1 MSEGHADCRFA
12 CRNVTLTYDP
22 ALRLYQ
28 AAGAVTTRFAYDGA
42 NAIAEYDASNA
53 LQRRYVFGPGID
65 EPIVQYEG
73 SGTAGRLFLE
83 GDERGSIVSLSDGAG
98 NLVVGNRYDEYGKP
112 QSTNSGRFQYTGQ
125 MWVPEIG
132 AYYYKTRVYLPHLG
146 IFVQTDPVEY
156 ADSANVYVYVGD
168 DPVNFVDPLGLG
180 PEIVVTGQRDQ
191 SNGSEFAPWSFSSFA
206 NNSEKRPPSPI
217 FVIGKRPTLPPVPL
231 PLQIPHCVICNA
243 TVTGSWGAG
252 FIITARRPPNA
263 PFILIDGRYVYSGY
277 VKPSYSNYFDACFVL
292 CPPVIAGLIAGPE
305 FVTAAGTRIAPFGNR
320 TRRLVG
326 QLPHYHRRVVGPDGE
341 TVPGQ
346 GIRWHR
352 PWERFP

>member
-1 MSEGHADCRFA
+1 
-12 CRNVTLTYDP
+12 VTLTYDP

-132 AYYYKTRVYLPHLG
+132 AYYYKTRV
-146 IFVQTDPVEY
+146 
-156 ADSANVYVYVGD
+156 
-168 DPVNFVDPLGLG
+168 
-180 PEIVVTGQRDQ
+180 
-191 SNGSEFAPWSFSSFA
+191 
-206 NNSEKRPPSPI
+206 
-217 FVIGKRPTLPPVPL
+217 
-231 PLQIPHCVICNA
+231 
-243 TVTGSWGAG
+243 
-252 FIITARRPPNA
+252 
-263 PFILIDGRYVYSGY
+263 
-277 VKPSYSNYFDACFVL
+277 
-292 CPPVIAGLIAGPE
+292 
-305 FVTAAGTRIAPFGNR
+305 
-320 TRRLVG
+320 
-326 QLPHYHRRVVGPDGE
+326 
-341 TVPGQ
+341 
-346 GIRWHR
+346 
-352 PWERFP
+352 